1 MYHLTNPHFTM
12 KTSFFKTISILTIT
26 MFLFVA
32 AVGQNNKEKGE
43 IAKAQETKEYFLE
56 QDPDINDFFESSYG
70 YVIFPAIGKGAVG
83 VGGAHGNGIMFKGG
97 EPIGK
102 ASMTQ
107 ATIGFQL
114 GGQSFM
120 EVIFFEDQ
128 RAWDNFIEGKTKL
141 GAQASGVV
149 LKQGASA
156 TAAYNDGV
164 AVFTAIK
171 GGLMAEASVGGQKF
185 NYKDWDN

>member
-1 MYHLTNPHFTM
+1 M
-12 KTSFFKTISILTIT
+12 KTSFFKTTCLLT
-26 MFLFVA
+26 MSLFVFVA

-43 IAKAQETKEYFLE
+43 IAKAKETKEYFLD
-56 QDPDINDFFESSYG
+56 QDDEINKFFEDSYG
-70 YVIFPAIGKGAVG
+70 YVIFPAVGKGAVG
-83 VGGAHGNGIMFKGG
+83 IGGAHGNGIMFKGG
-97 EPIGK
+97 QPFGK

-120 EVIFFEDQ
+120 EVIFFQDE
-128 RAWDNFIEGKTKL
+128 RAWENFIEGKTKL

-149 LKQGASA
+149 LKQGAAA

-185 NYKDWDN
+185 DYKDWDN